1 MSCNTCNSSRHP
13 LSRAGA
19 GRGWAEWG
27 GAGGGVT
34 ARIHSQVIDWNQPPR
49 CHVYCLGRSMV
60 RHCSWGRGGGKVRAS
75 QRAMGARRTFG
86 ASIDEALQELEPAL
100 APPAIVRWGRV
111 RGSVCVPSRRP
122 RAHATGRRALSLL
135 LRGHMWAHLRKPTAG
150 RSQRVGLVKRRGVRA
165 VHGAAGRGRPSVSR
179 LPEGWVHTGLAG
191 ARPAD
196 ATHSLTHNFRNHP
209 PGA

>member
-1 MSCNTCNSSRHP
+1 MQFESSSP
-13 LSRAGA
+13 LQ
-19 GRGWAEWG
+19 GRGRGGWAWWG

-60 RHCSWGRGGGKVRAS
+60 RHCSWGRGGRGKVRAS
-75 QRAMGARRTFG
+75 LRAMGARRTFG
-86 ASIDEALQELEPAL
+86 ASIGDALQELEPAL
-100 APPAIVRWGRV
+100 APPAIDRWGRV

-135 LRGHMWAHLRKPTAG
+135 LRGQMWAHLRKPTAG

-179 LPEGWVHTGLAG
+179 LPEG
-191 ARPAD
+191 
-196 ATHSLTHNFRNHP
+196 
-209 PGA
+209 